1 MFDEAIAQRFARQK
15 AEHSQAL
22 YRYYA
27 LTRQLEKLIE
37 DLVRMEAGL
46 AELERVQKDW
56 VAQKAIDEAAAT
68 EGE

>member
-1 MFDEAIAQRFARQK
+1 MFDEAIAQRFAGLK

-22 YRYYA
+22 YRYYT
-27 LTRQLEKLIE
+27 LTRQLERLVE

-46 AELERVQKDW
+46 AEIERVQKEW
-56 VAQKAIDEAAAT
+56 ETQKAIDEAAAT

>member
-1 MFDEAIAQRFARQK
+1 MFDEAIARRFAGLK

-22 YRYYA
+22 YSYYV
-27 LTRQLEKLIE
+27 LTRQLERLVE
-37 DLVRMEAGL
+37 DLIRMEAGL
-46 AELERVQKDW
+46 AEIERVQKDW